1 MIDTFRLHL
10 LLVSNDDANFFEG
23 FAEARGVGLGVL
35 CRQLIELKYEWV
47 ERLFSDQGFSTY
59 DLKHDFVGLLKQ
71 DEHFLPR
78 I

>member
-1 MIDTFRLHL
+1 MISTLELHL
-10 LLVSNDDANFFEG
+10 LLVSNEDANFFEG

-35 CRQLIELKYEWV
+35 CRQLIELNYEWV
-47 ERLFSDQGFSTY
+47 ERVFSREPYLLS
-59 DLKHDFVGLLKQ
+59 DLKHDFIGLLKQ